1 MNFFHRSFRRN
12 FRTSSSLAARTAI
25 ASSAAATCLCYIF
38 DDEKAKF
45 LNDDGNDDEKNH
57 ISNGVRGGI
66 WDLSSTAS
74 WMPKAMTTDC
84 LAMSDLK
91 EFFKPTK
98 MQNVVAKENDRPHL
112 LFLGT
117 GSSTGCPKPICA
129 MKIRKAADAPKQ
141 SARFVKPDPTSCR
154 ISHLAL
160 EGGDPKSN
168 RNYRNNPCLLIHHYD
183 EDSKTY
189 KNIIIDVGKTFRETA
204 LRYVLFF
211 WQKSNLHE
219 W

>member
-12 FRTSSSLAARTAI
+12 FRTSSALFSRTI
-25 ASSAAATCLCYIF
+25 VASSAAATCLCYVS
-38 DDEKAKF
+38 DDEKTKF
-45 LNDDGNDDEKNH
+45 LGDGWNAFLDF
-57 ISNGVRGGI
+57 SA
-66 WDLSSTAS
+66 TS
-74 WMPKAMTTDC
+74 WMPKAMTTNC
-84 LAMSDLK
+84 LAITDLK

-98 MQNVVAKENDRPHL
+98 LQNVETKENHDRPHL

-129 MKIRKAADAPKQ
+129 MKLRETSETNASEK
-141 SARFVKPDPTSCR
+141 STRFVKPDPTSCR

-204 LRYVLFF
+204 LRYVRCS
-211 WQKSNLHE
+211 WQNSNLHE
-219 W
+219 R